1 MKQVCLVFKKN
12 KMAKVSSKI
21 NAIVFSFTILDFLF
35 FFFDYLALINK
46 DIVLFLFSLLA
57 WVGGIVMMYKKY
69 SKIRKGMG
77 RVCGFNR
84 DHTLCCV

>member
-1 MKQVCLVFKKN
+1 MIPFLLFAVRLLMKQVCLVFKKN

-57 WVGGIVMMYKKY
+57 WVGGIVMM
-69 SKIRKGMG
+69 
-77 RVCGFNR
+77 
-84 DHTLCCV
+84 

>member
-21 NAIVFSFTILDFLF
+21 NAIVFFIYYFGFLI
-35 FFFDYLALINK
+35 FFDYLALINK